1 MKEFT
6 SLRAMNFQ
14 TLQKIFDL
22 SSTLIRFE
30 LKCVTLSTDKDMANG
45 AAFLKKELAKGI
57 PMLSRMVFD

>member
-1 MKEFT
+1 
-6 SLRAMNFQ
+6 MNFQ

-45 AAFLKKELAKGI
+45 AAFLKKEIAKGI
-57 PMLSRMVFD
+57 PMLKVEFYL